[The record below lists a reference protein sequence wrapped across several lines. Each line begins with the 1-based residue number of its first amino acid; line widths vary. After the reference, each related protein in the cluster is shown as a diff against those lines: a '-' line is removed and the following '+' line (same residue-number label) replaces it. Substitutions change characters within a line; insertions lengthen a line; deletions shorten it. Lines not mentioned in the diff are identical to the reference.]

1 MPCVKVEKRYTV
13 PARFLDK
20 LLGRPIPPS
29 PELAEALAELTRL
42 VRERP
47 TLAGPAGV
55 LRDVLPLVVRQEVSE
70 SPSPLSSED
79 AAAKLASG
87 IPLLRGEPLPLDFK
101 ALQRRWQEICVA
113 IEEHQKDGR
122 ARALA
127 EAVKHQRLS
136 LQEFCQE
143 TLGGRADLIH
153 TRADELG
160 LNAEL
165 SATILRFA
173 LLPVLSQMG
182 SALAPLRS
190 TVRWEYGYCPSC
202 GSWPLLAELRGLEQ
216 LRYLRCGLC
225 AADWEFPRL
234 QCPFCGVRDHQQ
246 LGYFHVEGEEAKY
259 RAATCDACRGYVK
272 TISTLAAFSAPS
284 LLVADLT
291 TIHLDLAA
299 AERGYA
305 VLPVAASPPGL

>member
-1 MPCVKVEKRYTV
+1 M

-20 LLGRPIPPS
+20 LFGRHAPPS
-29 PELAEALAELTRL
+29 PELAEALAELARM

-47 TLAGPAGV
+47 SLAGPAGV
-55 LRDVLPLVVRQEVSE
+55 LRDVLPFLDRPEVSE
-70 SPSPLSSED
+70 SPPSLSSED

-101 ALQRRWQEICVA
+101 AFQRRWQEICAA

-127 EAVKHQRLS
+127 EAMKQERLNVR
-136 LQEFCQE
+136 EICQE
-143 TLGGRADLIH
+143 TLGGPADLMH
-153 TRADELG
+153 TQADELG
-160 LNAEL
+160 LDAGL
-165 SATILRFA
+165 AATILRFT
-173 LLPVLSQMG
+173 LLPALSQMG
-182 SALAPLRS
+182 SALALLR
-190 TVRWEYGYCPSC
+190 TAARWENGYCPTC

-216 LRYLRCGLC
+216 LLYLRCGLC

-234 QCPFCGVRDHQQ
+234 QCPFCGIRDHQQ

-272 TISTLAAFSAPS
+272 TISTLAAFSLPS

-305 VLPVAASPPGL
+305 VMPAAPSPPGL